1 MISSRAR
8 VRNVNIAALDF
19 VFREKVKSMMDLFTE
34 ATEIRK
40 ELIAAGIHVKFLR
53 GAGIIAFSRHI
64 DSPVAVNE
72 IIIEEPKNDENS

>member
-1 MISSRAR
+1 
-8 VRNVNIAALDF
+8 
-19 VFREKVKSMMDLFTE
+19 MMALFTE